1 MSVFVLDDKQ
11 KEKLSKLTVEQVAL
25 RENVAKELIN
35 TWKVLRGQNASESFQ
50 YEYDEL
56 LDEEDKVCE
65 ISLQEFKETAPT
77 IYDRI
82 GGTEGSKIHVAIK
95 TGKYTVGLTKEVNV
109 KNKIEEIKKNSR
121 LSPSKREK
129 QIKERETMFK
139 EGQELAKKKVNLTK
153 NLAWK
158 IWFIE
163 EGLRCEKFISEEK
176 FPKNKAKVEFL
187 GDDFIKSVRKA
198 LYGDGDD

>member
-11 KEKLSKLTVEQVAL
+11 KTKLSNLTVEQVAV
-25 RENVAKELIN
+25 RENVAIELIN
-35 TWKVLRGQNASESFQ
+35 TWKVLRGEQASDNFQ

-56 LDEEDKVCE
+56 LDEDDKVCE

-77 IYDRI
+77 IYKRI
-82 GGTEGSKIHVAIK
+82 GDTEGNKIHVAIK
-95 TGKYTVGLTKEVNV
+95 NGKYTVGLTKEINV
-109 KNKIEEIKKNSR
+109 KNKIKEIKENPR
-121 LSPSKREK
+121 LNPEKKRK
-129 QIKERETMFK
+129 QIEERKIMLK

-163 EGLRCEKFISEEK
+163 EGIRCKKFISEEK

-187 GDDFIKSVRKA
+187 GEKFIKDVRKA
-198 LYGDGDD
+198 MYENGDD